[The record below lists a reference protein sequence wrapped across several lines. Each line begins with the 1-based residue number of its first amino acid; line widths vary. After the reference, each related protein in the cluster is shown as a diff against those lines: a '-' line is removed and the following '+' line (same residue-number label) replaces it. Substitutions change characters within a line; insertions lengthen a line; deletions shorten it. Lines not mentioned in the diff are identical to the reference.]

1 MRDSPSNKV
10 AMKKKMTPQEL
21 ENFVSG
27 AVRGL
32 PNRRAPGTLEA
43 RVLAALEHR
52 EHIAWWHKSWA
63 YWPTAVRA
71 AFLAFAT
78 AVSGTMVAAVYAA
91 AAGWDT
97 GAVASQFASHFSGLS
112 RVFGA
117 GVWIIEFCNHLIG
130 SVPSLWIY
138 GGLAFAAT
146 LYVSLFGLGAVAYRT
161 LYRSE

>member
-1 MRDSPSNKV
+1 MNR
-10 AMKKKMTPQEL
+10 KMTPEEL
-21 ENFVSG
+21 EKFVSG

-52 EHIAWWHKSWA
+52 EQVAWWHKSWA
-63 YWPTAVRA
+63 YWPAAVRSF
-71 AFLAFAT
+71 FLAFAT
-78 AVSGTMVAAVYAA
+78 AVSGSMVAVVYAA
-91 AAGWDT
+91 VAGWDT
-97 GAVASQFASHFSGLS
+97 GTLASQFASHFAGLS
-112 RVFGA
+112 RIVNA
-117 GVWIIEFCNHLIG
+117 GVWVVDFCSGLIA
-130 SVPSLWIY
+130 SIPPFWIY